1 MSEGIIL
8 KVRGLGKY
16 YYDGDKR
23 LDVLMGLNLDVRTG
37 EILGI
42 SGPSGSGKSTL
53 LHLIGALDKPSSG
66 EIYFD
71 DENINNLSGNASA
84 RWRNEKVGFIFQF
97 YNLLPEFNVLENV
110 FLPALIC
117 CKRVGRKEL
126 EEKAFSLLKLMRLEH
141 KAKSK
146 PTELSGG
153 EQQRA
158 AIARALVND
167 PDLVLADEPTG
178 SLDKENGEAVLDL
191 IKELNES
198 KKKTFVIVTHNES
211 LAKRFDRWVHL
222 TDGVIKEDVNAG
234 N

>member
-1 MSEGIIL
+1 MNEGNIL
-8 KVRGLGKY
+8 RVRGLKKY

-23 LDVLMGLNLDVRTG
+23 LDVLKGLNLDVRTG

-71 DENINNLSGNASA
+71 NENINSLSGSASA
-84 RWRNEKVGFIFQF
+84 IWRNEKVGFIFQF
-97 YNLLPEFNVLENV
+97 HNLLPEFNVLENV

-117 CKRVGRKEL
+117 RRKVGRKEL
-126 EEKAFSLLKLMRLEH
+126 EEKAFSLLELMRLTH

-146 PTELSGG
+146 PAELSGG

-158 AIARALVND
+158 AVARALVND
-167 PDLVLADEPTG
+167 PDLILADEPTG
-178 SLDKENGEAVLDL
+178 SLDKENGEAVLNL
-191 IKELNES
+191 IKELNEA
-198 KKKTFVIVTHNES
+198 KKKTFIIVTHNEL
-211 LAKRFDRWVHL
+211 LARKFSRLVHMEE
-222 TDGVIKEDVNAG
+222 INAG